1 MKTIDQGII
10 DLLKKDARMTVTKLA
25 TELGVSRITIDNHI
39 KALEQN
45 RIITGY
51 TVRLG
56 KEDFNQRVSGWVMI
70 VASANGEEAVIIQL
84 RNMRE
89 IVKIFTTNGRWDL
102 AVEIETHSLVEF
114 DQALSKL
121 RQVKGIEETQ
131 TSLLL
136 SARH

>member
-1 MKTIDQGII
+1 MKTIDQSII

-25 TELGVSRITIDNHI
+25 AELGVSRITIDNHI
-39 KALEQN
+39 KALERN

-51 TVRLG
+51 NVCLG
-56 KEDFNQRVSGWVMI
+56 NEDFNQRVSGWVMI

-84 RNMRE
+84 RKMRE

-102 AVEIETHSLVEF
+102 AVEIETQSLVEF

>member
-1 MKTIDQGII
+1 
-10 DLLKKDARMTVTKLA
+10 
-25 TELGVSRITIDNHI
+25 
-39 KALEQN
+39 
-45 RIITGY
+45 
-51 TVRLG
+51 
-56 KEDFNQRVSGWVMI
+56 MI

-84 RNMRE
+84 RKMRE

-102 AVEIETHSLVEF
+102 AVEIETQSLVEF

>member
-1 MKTIDQGII
+1 
-10 DLLKKDARMTVTKLA
+10 
-25 TELGVSRITIDNHI
+25 
-39 KALEQN
+39 
-45 RIITGY
+45 
-51 TVRLG
+51 
-56 KEDFNQRVSGWVMI
+56 MI

-102 AVEIETHSLVEF
+102 AVEIETQSLVEF

>member
-1 MKTIDQGII
+1 
-10 DLLKKDARMTVTKLA
+10 
-25 TELGVSRITIDNHI
+25 
-39 KALEQN
+39 
-45 RIITGY
+45 
-51 TVRLG
+51 
-56 KEDFNQRVSGWVMI
+56 MI

>member
-25 TELGVSRITIDNHI
+25 AELGVSRITIDNHI

-51 TVRLG
+51 TVCLG
-56 KEDFNQRVSGWVMI
+56 NEDFNQRVSGWVMI

-84 RNMRE
+84 RKMRE

-102 AVEIETHSLVEF
+102 AVEIETQSLVEF

>member
-51 TVRLG
+51 TVCLG

-84 RNMRE
+84 RKMRE

-102 AVEIETHSLVEF
+102 AVEIETQSLVEF

>member
-1 MKTIDQGII
+1 MKAIDQGII

-51 TVRLG
+51 TVCLG

-84 RNMRE
+84 RKMRE

-102 AVEIETHSLVEF
+102 AVEIETQSLVEF

>member
-1 MKTIDQGII
+1 
-10 DLLKKDARMTVTKLA
+10 
-25 TELGVSRITIDNHI
+25 
-39 KALEQN
+39 
-45 RIITGY
+45 
-51 TVRLG
+51 
-56 KEDFNQRVSGWVMI
+56 MI

-84 RNMRE
+84 RKMRE

-102 AVEIETHSLVEF
+102 AVEIETQSLVEF

-136 SARH
+136 SVRH